1 MAEFMKTLLWLSAAG
16 AALGLILFAAL
27 RLCGGRLSR
36 AFAYY
41 MWLAVLLR
49 LILPVASPLPSRIFL
64 RQARRRQASLRLR
77 RRRHPPPKRQ
87 PPRRR
92 PRLRPP
98 RPRRSPAPQRGGG
111 GVRLS
116 AVGRPVLGM
125 GGGSGGER
133 GLVRAVVREI
143 LQRADARGL
152 RSL

>member
-49 LILPVASPLPSRIFL
+49 LILPVASPLPADIFAAGA
-64 RQARRRQASLRLR
+64 QKASLPAAQTAQTSAAETAAAAPQTPAEAAAPETQPGAAER
-77 RRRHPPPKRQ
+77 RRR
-87 PPRRR
+87 R
-92 PRLRPP
+92 P
-98 RPRRSPAPQRGGG
+98 A
-111 GVRLS
+111 S

-125 GGGSGGER
+125 GGGCGGER